1 MICIFQAVRF
11 LHESGVLLHYPD
23 VKSKLSKLFFLE
35 PEWLC
40 SLMAQIITVPEV
52 NPLIDKQGVSPLLL
66 LSKFAQPIFCLFD
79 EYILLVC
86 SPQLLQVSHIPHLL
100 KEPKFPSQFIP
111 EYIRLL
117 ERFEV
122 VLSQTPQTLLIP
134 SRLPR
139 VKPSSV
145 TLPPASPGCEMM
157 SSFISRCVLHLLPIS
172 LTSLLSP
179 STFSYWFFIFSP
191 YTLLSPSTAQ
201 IIRRYLFLYIPP
213 GFWPRLVARLIAFP
227 KRILPHCIKV
237 GRCLIYRMC
246 DCLLM
251 NIVREIWRVNWRC
264 GLKGSTI
271 SGLRWVPLCMLC

>member
-1 MICIFQAVRF
+1 M
-11 LHESGVLLHYPD
+11 
-23 VKSKLSKLFFLE
+23 
-35 PEWLC
+35 
-40 SLMAQIITVPEV
+40 
-52 NPLIDKQGVSPLLL
+52 
-66 LSKFAQPIFCLFD
+66 
-79 EYILLVC
+79 
-86 SPQLLQVSHIPHLL
+86 SHIPHLL

-139 VKPSSV
+139 AKPSSV
-145 TLPPASPGCEMM
+145 TLPPASPGCEKM
-157 SSFISRCVLHLLPIS
+157 SFSFLTVFLISFQLLLPPSSLPPHFLAVFLISFNLLLPPSSLPPFSCCIPHLLPPS

-179 STFSYWFFIFSP
+179 STFSCCISHLLSFSSSLPPHFLAVLFIFSP

-237 GRCLIYRMC
+237 GIYLIHSTC
-246 DCLLM
+246 DSLLM
-251 NIVREIWRVNWRC
+251 SIVREIWKVNWRC
-264 GLKGSTI
+264 GLRGSTI
-271 SGLRWVPLCMLC
+271 SGLR